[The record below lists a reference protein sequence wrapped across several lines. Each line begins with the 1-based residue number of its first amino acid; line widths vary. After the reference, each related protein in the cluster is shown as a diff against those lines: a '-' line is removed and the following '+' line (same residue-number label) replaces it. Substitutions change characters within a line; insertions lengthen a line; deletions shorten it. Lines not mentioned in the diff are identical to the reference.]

1 MGVSERII
9 NVQIKGS
16 IAELAEESLAARVL
30 AASAERDA
38 AAADVEK
45 AHAAV
50 EAAQR
55 ELAGAEAGDGRDES
69 NRSMQERLSDA
80 QNAQVCL
87 LTTSKDSGQVWGLLA
102 KLNYSIPHLH
112 HRSVCRRRPRLI
124 QSKRTR
130 GPSTCRSSLQSS
142 VEHWGQKRRRL
153 ASCRRS

>member
-1 MGVSERII
+1 M
-9 NVQIKGS
+9 QIKGS

-38 AAADVEK
+38 AAANVEK

-55 ELAGAEAGDGRDES
+55 GLAGAEAGDGRDES

-87 LTTSKDSGQVWGLLA
+87 LTGSNDSGQV
-102 KLNYSIPHLH
+102 
-112 HRSVCRRRPRLI
+112 
-124 QSKRTR
+124 
-130 GPSTCRSSLQSS
+130 
-142 VEHWGQKRRRL
+142 
-153 ASCRRS
+153 